1 MIFVME
7 ISKIHF
13 CRGFNF
19 RSVKNNNLIYEC
31 SKLLA
36 LAGSYD
42 CQISDS
48 KVWGEPFEGGEG
60 FLTNHRYSTVPETPK
75 LTIELDQETAE
86 VSSHP
91 HNSPSPLQKEQR
103 LDIHG
108 NAQPFS

>member
-1 MIFVME
+1 ME

-48 KVWGEPFEGGEG
+48 KV
-60 FLTNHRYSTVPETPK
+60 
-75 LTIELDQETAE
+75 
-86 VSSHP
+86 
-91 HNSPSPLQKEQR
+91 
-103 LDIHG
+103 
-108 NAQPFS
+108 